1 MELPRLIRVRQAMAQ
16 DSLSDVAGEVIRQL
30 AMAGLADRVKP
41 GSRVAITAG
50 SRGINNIAL
59 IIGTLVRELQSLAA
73 KPFVIPAMG
82 SHGGATAAGQR
93 EVLAEYGITEESM
106 GCPILSDMD
115 PVCLGVTPSGVPAF
129 MDRNAYQAD
138 AVIVAARV
146 KPHTSFRAPIESG
159 LCKMMAVG
167 LGKQRGAEAIHSFG
181 LGPVIAEIAQLTL
194 ATGKVLLGL
203 AIVENAR
210 EETCRV
216 EAVPPE
222 YILERDRELL
232 ILAGGLL
239 PHIPFDPLDVLIV
252 DWMGKNFSGTGMD
265 TNVIGLWRRIEGVEK
280 KPYYKRLVVLNLTPE
295 SGGNAVA
302 IGLAD
307 FTTRKLFEQINFKK
321 TYMNALTAN
330 APQVAKIPIILE
342 SDREAI
348 EVALKSAEPKG
359 APRVVRIGNTLHLM
373 EYWIS
378 PGLLDEAHAVP
389 GLELLGAP
397 EPMSFDSSGNFL

>member
-1 MELPRLIRVRQAMAQ
+1 MELPQFIPVRQELAQ
-16 DSLSDVAGEVIRQL
+16 DALTDVAGEVRRRLREARL
-30 AMAGLADRVKP
+30 AERIKP
-41 GSRVAITAG
+41 GFRVAITAG
-50 SRGINNIAL
+50 SRGINNIAM
-59 IIGTLVRELQSLAA
+59 IVGAIAGELRSLGAQ
-73 KPFVIPAMG
+73 PFIVPAMG
-82 SHGGATAAGQR
+82 SHGGATAEGQR

-106 GCPILSDMD
+106 GCPVLSDME
-115 PVCLGVTPSGVPAF
+115 PVYLGVTPSGVPAF
-129 MDRNAYQAD
+129 MDRNAFYAD

-194 ATGKVLLGL
+194 ATGKIAMGL
-203 AIVENAR
+203 AIVENTA
-210 EETCRV
+210 EETCRI

-222 YILERDRELL
+222 QILEKDRELL
-232 ILAGGLL
+232 LVAAGLL
-239 PHIPFDPLDVLIV
+239 PRIPFDPLDVLIV

-265 TNVIGLWRRIEGVEK
+265 TNIIGLWRRIEGAER
-280 KPYYKRLVVLNLTPE
+280 KPYFKRLVVLNLTPE

-330 APQVAKIPIILE
+330 VPQVAKIPIILD

-348 EVALKSAEPKG
+348 EVALKSSEPQG
-359 APRVVRIGNTLHLM
+359 EPRVVRIRNTLHLM

-378 PGLLDEAHAVP
+378 PGLLKEAREVP
-389 GLELLGAP
+389 GLQIAGPA
-397 EPMSFDSSGNFL
+397 EPLQFDPSGNLL

>member
-1 MELPRLIRVRQAMAQ
+1 MELPQLIRVRQDTPQ
-16 DSLSDVAGEVIRQL
+16 DSLDDVAGEVRRQL
-30 AMAGLADRVKP
+30 TKAGLSDRVKP
-41 GSRVAITAG
+41 GFRVAVTAG

-59 IIGTLVRELQSLAA
+59 MVGAVVAELRSLGAQ
-73 KPFVIPAMG
+73 PFVVPAMG
-82 SHGGATAAGQR
+82 SHGGATAEGQR

-106 GCPILSDMD
+106 ACPVLSDMEPIYIGD
-115 PVCLGVTPSGVPAF
+115 TPSGVPAF

-138 AVIVAARV
+138 AVIVVARV

-159 LCKMMAVG
+159 MCKMMAVG
-167 LGKQRGAEAIHSFG
+167 LGKQRGAEAIHSYG
-181 LGPVIAEIAQLTL
+181 LGPVIAEIAQVVLN
-194 ATGKVLLGL
+194 TGKITLGL

-210 EETCRV
+210 EETCRI
-216 EAVPPE
+216 EAVLPE
-222 YILERDRELL
+222 HILERERQLL
-232 ILAGGLL
+232 VLAGSLL
-239 PHIPFDPLDVLIV
+239 PRIPFDPLDVLIV

-265 TNVIGLWRRIEGVEK
+265 TNVIGLWRRIEGVER

-307 FTTRKLFEQINFKK
+307 FTTRKLFEQINLKK

-348 EVALKSAEPKG
+348 EVALKSSEPTG
-359 APRVVRIGNTLHLM
+359 EPRVVRISNTLHLM

-378 PGLLDEAHAVP
+378 PGLLEEARAVP
-389 GLELLGAP
+389 GLESIGPA
-397 EPMSFDSSGNFL
+397 EPMCFDPSGNLR